1 MGKNILVV
9 DDSESIREL
18 IANTLEEAG
27 YSVFRGV
34 NGRDGVDKLQ
44 QMEQD
49 MDLIVTDL
57 FMPEMDGIDLIRN
70 VRKMEDYKYTPI
82 LMLTTESHIDKK
94 IEGKKAGVTGWL
106 VKPFDEE
113 RLLKIV
119 RKILR

>member
-1 MGKNILVV
+1 MQRKILVV

-18 IANTLEEAG
+18 ISNTLEEAG
-27 YSVFRGV
+27 YVVSRGV
-34 NGRDGVDKLQ
+34 NGRDGVDKLKE
-44 QMEQD
+44 MDES
-49 MDLIVTDL
+49 MDLIITDL
-57 FMPEMDGIDLIRN
+57 FMPEMDGIDLIRH

-94 IEGKKAGVTGWL
+94 MEGKKAGVTGWL